1 MVRQYRNPP
10 IKEAICDIRFE
21 AASDWDIFSPVRI
34 LELLRDE
41 YDGKPSQNFPGSLE
55 VLPEQSIRVQ
65 QGEPLTQLT
74 DIGEKSILRFSD
86 KSLTVHILEPYP
98 GWTEFRRKIIRAL
111 DAYAKI
117 VHPGLVRRIGV
128 RYVNHISPPGPIIEM
143 SEYFTN
149 APDLPNSLDL
159 TIGGFL
165 LRIDAYSLAK
175 KIRLTE
181 TFAIAPTEKQAAL
194 VLDLDV
200 SRDFSDSERIKDSEA
215 LAHIDVLRDFEREA
229 FESLITE
236 KSRALF
242 DVDNNV

>member
-1 MVRQYRNPP
+1 MTRQYRNPP

-21 AASDWDIFSPVRI
+21 TASEWDIFSPVRI

-65 QGEPLTQLT
+65 QGEPLTQFS
-74 DIGEKSILRFSD
+74 DVSGKSILRFGE

-98 GWTEFRRKIIRAL
+98 GWAEFRRKIIRAL
-111 DAYAKI
+111 EAYVKI
-117 VHPGLVRRIGV
+117 VRPGLVRRIGI
-128 RYVNHISPPGPIIEM
+128 RYVNHILPPGPVVEM

-165 LRIDAYSLAK
+165 LRIDAYNLAK
-175 KIRLTE
+175 RIRLTE
-181 TFAIAPTEKQAAL
+181 TFAIAPGEKQIAL

-200 SRDFSDSERIKDSEA
+200 SREFSDPERIKDSEA
-215 LAHIDVLRDFEREA
+215 LAHIDTLRDFERES
-229 FESLITE
+229 FESLITD

-242 DVDNNV
+242 DVDDNV